1 MLSDGR
7 ITSEVCRIQPFAE
20 RSSLSVQSVANSIFA
35 RIREQIRPDQTL
47 NAYLICKF
55 IAIQYVN
62 DCPVTIE
69 QFIRDNRMG
78 MDPEMFARA
87 QMVIL
92 ERINFNID
100 GSNLSISE

>member
-1 MLSDGR
+1 M
-7 ITSEVCRIQPFAE
+7 
-20 RSSLSVQSVANSIFA
+20 
-35 RIREQIRPDQTL
+35 
-47 NAYLICKF
+47 
-55 IAIQYVN
+55 
-62 DCPVTIE
+62 TIKR
-69 QFIRDNRMG
+69 FMRDNGME

>member
-1 MLSDGR
+1 M
-7 ITSEVCRIQPFAE
+7 
-20 RSSLSVQSVANSIFA
+20 
-35 RIREQIRPDQTL
+35 
-47 NAYLICKF
+47 
-55 IAIQYVN
+55 
-62 DCPVTIE
+62 TIE

-100 GSNLSISE
+100 GSNLLISE